1 MNEET
6 NQQSDMR
13 PEQAPKVPVSPGVS
27 RTVIEPS
34 AEFKQALQSQQIDPA
49 VLQEDVASPPDSQ
62 PTPTTSIPTTSH
74 PYLGVS
80 ASQLGMNGP
89 SKEKFFS
96 NPKRMIAGLVI
107 TLLTISIA
115 FAILLAT
122 HIIVLSEFKTIHFTN
137 SKGTNYSLNFYT
149 NYKESTLTGTK
160 SPVLLSKVSKDGKF
174 PLELTITTSDA
185 SGYSRLENCANFT
198 KIFDVK
204 NDKLGQNIAV
214 CDALNGK
221 GGGLVIYIAG
231 FLKNDHLQTMTFTQ
245 DTNGADTSS
254 QAAAQKSLAKFG
266 MTPYQDDIKKII
278 SSVDVQ

>member
-6 NQQSDMR
+6 NQQ
-13 PEQAPKVPVSPGVS
+13 PEQVPQVSVSPGIS

-34 AEFKQALQSQQIDPA
+34 AEFKQALQSQQIEPA

-62 PTPTTSIPTTSH
+62 PTPTASH

-107 TLLTISIA
+107 TLLAISIA

-149 NYKESTLTGTK
+149 NYKVSTLTGTK

-198 KIFDVK
+198 KVFDVK

-231 FLKNDHLQTMTFTQ
+231 FLKDDHLQTMTFTQ

-266 MTPYQDDIKKII
+266 MTPYQNDIKKII
-278 SSVDVQ
+278 SSIDVQ